1 MKSFIEKVKAQF
13 FNRETL
19 SYIIVGGISTV
30 ANWIAT
36 YILNNVFHWGYWLTS
51 IVTFAVGMIFTF
63 VANRKFTFRS
73 DLPVKVL
80 FPRFVLNVA
89 VCFGISYGLMQAV
102 LGWFFANVWAP
113 PRIAGPAKYPYGH
126 CGKLPV
132 HRAELYR
139 AEIFRVPREKSG
151 LKKRSCPNVKK
162 ALNPP
167 KDFRRVFVC
176 AAVL

>member
-19 SYIIVGGISTV
+19 SYVIVGGISTV

-63 VANRKFTFRS
+63 VANRKYTFRS
-73 DLPVKVL
+73 DMPVKVL

-89 VCFGISYGLMQAV
+89 VCFAVSYGLMQAA

-113 PRIAGPAKYPYGH
+113 PVSQDLLNTLTGIAAN
-126 CGKLPV
+126 C
-132 HRAELYR
+132 LY
-139 AEIFRVPREKSG
+139 IVLNYIGQKFFVFRTQ
-151 LKKRSCPNVKK
+151 
-162 ALNPP
+162 
-167 KDFRRVFVC
+167 KD
-176 AAVL
+176 A